1 MNQQVMRRL
10 PNIFTFLRLILIPVF
25 VLLML
30 DPSILMLRAALVV
43 FMLAAF
49 TDYLDGR
56 IARKYGAVTD
66 FGKLLDPIADKILVM
81 AALIMIMGLGPDE
94 SGENLLPAWLVVM
107 ILARETWVNGLRSMA
122 AAKGVV
128 VAASKIGKL
137 KSAIQMLAIVLMLMQ
152 DWPIEIGEWSIPC
165 PYIGIRLLVVSV
177 VISYWGAI
185 EYSILLLGKETG
197 LLNKTDNQ

>member
-152 DWPIEIGEWSIPC
+152 DWPIEIGEWSSPC

-197 LLNKTDNQ
+197 LLNKTDCQ